1 MSSQGFDSE
10 CKSAVPSLGV
20 PPNPKFVEQKFRRVN
35 ATGGPKSV
43 GLRAKFLACRTQ
55 NDCRVNGA
63 LMSAPEENSLF
74 CFPMFSVTESRET
87 LRFEEKQNKLFSS
100 ENIHRLLYINYICF
114 KIYPTVDLYFRLF

>member
-1 MSSQGFDSE
+1 MRIDLQT
-10 CKSAVPSLGV
+10 LWIWI
-20 PPNPKFVEQKFRRVN
+20 RRVN

-63 LMSAPEENSLF
+63 LMSAPEEN
-74 CFPMFSVTESRET
+74 
-87 LRFEEKQNKLFSS
+87 
-100 ENIHRLLYINYICF
+100 IYRLLYINYICF